1 MTSNKFYIPT
11 STLNFNNIM
20 SSESISPAG
29 FYSERKFGYKRFE
42 KTEPNNLENR
52 IVLYENYPIFNID
65 DEELENYPMII
76 EIDKKYIKEDII
88 QEHKNG
94 VFYTEETI
102 YFNPFSTKFYFR
114 NENEKRSTLSK
125 AEPSIESKMIALYQN
140 CFEIQANNKVESFK
154 WEQSEIKDSK
164 SNPNHISKD
173 RKINKLK
180 GFMYAY
186 ILGSNKSF
194 PAEVVT
200 LKKYAKDLRNTLSAL
215 VASADGQPTY
225 KQQEQL
231 NAIYKAINDTFCKA
245 EGLDKKIQIIREEY
259 FKEGKFEEFLTK
271 FGSLWLPKPT
281 FQLSPFFV
289 SSKADADEKEKALE
303 QYISNLER
311 TINRFSNPKLIKKE
325 QFPILQHF
333 KIESI
338 PEQTKFVPKLLNEY
352 LEEAYSSEDF
362 IQSRYEFAKS
372 GGKIFKEQIQ
382 KEWDGSE
389 YQMYINTLLRNL
401 NEYSQF
407 EINSTENPTLKSFA
421 AFCQK
426 GESDIDK
433 LEDYLISNKIGDF
446 RTAFALWGAIFGF
459 ANMPK
464 TLTNDLFL
472 SSDLD
477 YISEVYKYVFKQIHD
492 VELNETFERKQEKE
506 IKKFSSKI
514 NEQPK
519 PEEKK
524 GTSIKQE
531 ILEEKQNREKL
542 KKAKIKD
549 KQIDTVIDAWK
560 ENHFLMN
567 EKLFIAISKIQ
578 GIGKATVEKIKDALS
593 PNQQKP
599 IQQQAPTLG
608 FDFPLE
614 KEFYLDDN
622 AWSCIENLTYKSQKV
637 KDKIKKNLKTI
648 QEGYRPNGYY
658 DKRGDAKDNKKVI
671 EHFLVWNVSEKNNYN
686 KLQQSDFPNETR
698 EEIRKILESKYPN

>member
-1 MTSNKFYIPT
+1 MMSNKFYIPT

-52 IVLYENYPIFNID
+52 IVLYKKYPMFNIN
-65 DEELENYPMII
+65 DEDLENYPMII
-76 EIDKKYIKEDII
+76 EIDEKDIKEDTI
-88 QEHKNG
+88 QEQKDG
-94 VFYTEETI
+94 VFYAEETI

-140 CFEIQANNKVESFK
+140 CFEIQPNNVESFK
-154 WEQSEIKDSK
+154 WEESEIKDSK

-180 GFMYAY
+180 GFLYAY

-200 LKKYAKDLRNTLSAL
+200 LKKYAKDLRNTLSAV

-231 NAIYKAINDTFCKA
+231 NTIYKAINDTFCKA
-245 EGLDKKIQIIREEY
+245 EGLDKKMQIIREEY
-259 FKEGKFEEFLTK
+259 FKEDKFEEFLTK
-271 FGSLWLPKPT
+271 FGNLWLPKPT

-303 QYISNLER
+303 QYISNLEKA
-311 TINRFSNPKLIKKE
+311 INRFSNPKLIQKE

-338 PEQTKFVPKLLNEY
+338 PEQTKFVPKLLGEY

-389 YQMYINTLLRNL
+389 CQKYINTLLRNL

-446 RTAFALWGAIFGF
+446 RIAFALWGTIFGF

-472 SSDLD
+472 SKDVN
-477 YISEVYKYVFKQIHD
+477 YISEVYKYIFKQIHNID
-492 VELNETFERKQEKE
+492 LVGNLEKKQEEKE
-506 IKKFSSKI
+506 FVSFPSKM

-519 PEEKK
+519 TEEKK
-524 GTSIKQE
+524 ETTTQQQANE
-531 ILEEKQNREKL
+531 IEIEYRGKL
-542 KKAKIKD
+542 KQVPKITNS
-549 KQIDTVIDAWK
+549 QIDSVIEVLK
-560 ENHFLMN
+560 NNHFLIPRS
-567 EKLFIAISKIQ
+567 LDFISKIK
-578 GIGKATVEKIKDALS
+578 GLGKTSKIFKEIKACLQPD
-593 PNQQKP
+593 NQQVEA
-599 IQQQAPTLG
+599 QSTLFENEIELVG
-608 FDFPLE
+608 
-614 KEFYLDDN
+614 KEFYKDN
-622 AWSCIENLTYKSQKV
+622 SVLSNIYPILSNDEEKKKVKEEIEWIQKV
-637 KDKIKKNLKTI
+637 HRDGGYKKKSKWIELKEHSNKEVIKHFENNCKSRFDKNILDKIT
-648 QEGYRPNGYY
+648 
-658 DKRGDAKDNKKVI
+658 
-671 EHFLVWNVSEKNNYN
+671 N
-686 KLQQSDFPNETR
+686 KLKELYLQNER
-698 EEIRKILESKYPN
+698 